1 MGRAFAPLRVVCC
14 LGNRFPMEMIS
25 SISRARQTWAR
36 PRGSSFFFGNLISWP
51 RVRLYQRTLGDRQGA
66 VFAVVLALAALAAG
80 LLVAFFFHFT
90 GLSIHYKLI
99 VQQML

>member
-1 MGRAFAPLRVVCC
+1 MSPVANLFAGTYVWKVGIAHAGLV
-14 LGNRFPMEMIS
+14 
-25 SISRARQTWAR
+25 
-36 PRGSSFFFGNLISWP
+36 SFFFGNLISWP
-51 RVRLYQRTLGDRQGA
+51 RVRLYQRTLGHRQGT
-66 VFAVVLALAALAAG
+66 VFALVLALAALAAG